1 MESLFSQLNIS
12 ESEKAEEI
20 NKLNSHG
27 VSFDQLLRNQISVED
42 LVNIGFTPTRSQDIL
57 DRVQV

>member
-27 VSFDQLLRNQISVED
+27 VSFDQVLRNQISVED